1 VDALARLPG
10 VALHADV
17 PTVVPWLERARA
29 AVVPLRIGSGTRLKA
44 LEAMAAGR
52 PVVGTS
58 VGLEGLGIEA
68 GTHAVVTDDPSSF
81 AAGVVQVLIDD
92 DLAQRLA
99 RTGADHARRN
109 FAWDAIG
116 RRFVD
121 VLLNVDQRQAR

>member
-1 VDALARLPG
+1 MI
-10 VALHADV
+10 ALHADV

-68 GTHAVVTDDPSSF
+68 GAHAVVADDPSSF

-109 FAWDAIG
+109 FAWDAVS

-121 VLLNVDQRQAR
+121 VLLNLDQRQAR

>member
-1 VDALARLPG
+1 
-10 VALHADV
+10 
-17 PTVVPWLERARA
+17 
-29 AVVPLRIGSGTRLKA
+29 VVPLRIGSGTRLKA